1 MIPESEMSNDLEF
14 AEDSEVTKTYRVL
27 PDKTQGYVDDIEAL
41 QQAIYKVLNTERYE
55 YPIYSF
61 NYGIELEN
69 LIGKDIIYVK
79 IEMKRRIQECLLQ
92 DERINSVENFQFNI
106 TGDEILCTFDV
117 SSIYGDL
124 TITKEV
130 ST

>member
-1 MIPESEMSNDLEF
+1 MIPESAITDDFEIE
-14 AEDSEVTKTYRVL
+14 EVSELNKTYKVL

-41 QQAIYKVLNTERYE
+41 QQAIYKVLNTEKYE

-69 LIGKDIIYVK
+69 LIGKDTIYVK

-92 DERINSVENFQFNI
+92 DERINSVDNFQFNI

-124 TITKEV
+124 TINKEV

>member
-1 MIPESEMSNDLEF
+1 MIPESELTSDLEL
-14 AEDSEVTKTYRVL
+14 EEESEVTKTYKLL
-27 PDKTQGYVDDIEAL
+27 PDKTQGYVNDIEAL

-69 LIGKDIIYVK
+69 LIGKDTIYVK

-92 DERINSVENFQFNI
+92 DERINSVDNFQFNI
-106 TGDEILCTFDV
+106 TDDEILCTFDV
-117 SSIYGDL
+117 NSIYGGL

>member
-1 MIPESEMSNDLEF
+1 MIPESAITDDFEIE
-14 AEDSEVTKTYRVL
+14 EDSELTKTYKVL

-41 QQAIYKVLNTERYE
+41 HQAIYKVLNTEKYE

-69 LIGKDIIYVK
+69 LIGKDTIYVK

-92 DERINSVENFQFNI
+92 DERINSVDNFQFNI

>member
-1 MIPESEMSNDLEF
+1 MIPESEMTNDL
-14 AEDSEVTKTYRVL
+14 EVTKTYKVL

-41 QQAIYKVLNTERYE
+41 QQAIYKVLNTEKYE
-55 YPIYSF
+55 YPVYSF

-92 DERINSVENFQFNI
+92 DERIKSVENFQFNI

>member
-1 MIPESEMSNDLEF
+1 MIPESEMSSDLEF
-14 AEDSEVTKTYRVL
+14 AEDSEVTKTYKVL

-41 QQAIYKVLNTERYE
+41 QQAIYKVLNTEKYE

-130 ST
+130 IT

>member
-1 MIPESEMSNDLEF
+1 MIPESALTEDL
-14 AEDSEVTKTYRVL
+14 EVTKTYKVL

-41 QQAIYKVLNTERYE
+41 QQAIYKVLNTEKYE
-55 YPIYSF
+55 YPVYSF

-92 DERINSVENFQFNI
+92 DERIKSVENFQFNI